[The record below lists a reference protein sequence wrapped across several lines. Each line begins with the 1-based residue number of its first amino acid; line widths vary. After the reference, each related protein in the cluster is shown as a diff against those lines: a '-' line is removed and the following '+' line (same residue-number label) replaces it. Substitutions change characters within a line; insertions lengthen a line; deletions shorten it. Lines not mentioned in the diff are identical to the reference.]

1 MHANRRPNRL
11 LLPTVA
17 AGVVVAAAILAMT
30 GTARGAGERQTAAA
44 IDVTQTCSARV
55 EPNATIQVQAV
66 VSNTG
71 DTPIDIPAAGGIMG
85 DAGTPLVDTDD
96 FTPTFAGGDTNGDG
110 HLSPGENWT
119 YNGSYQADGEDET
132 DIIDVE
138 AVTYPAGDDL
148 SDVASCETD
157 VVQTP
162 APGVIV
168 GVSVVSG
175 TILVKKKGENK
186 FVPLDGQTEI
196 PVGSQVDAT
205 HGTIKLVAGLGGGKT
220 NSSDFYSGQFLIQQ
234 AKTKNAIMTLV
245 LQGGNFGSCKAR
257 RLSAVGADSR
267 SRKPVRR
274 LWGNG
279 HGRFTTKGR
288 YSSATVRG
296 TKWLVQDQCNGTL
309 TVVKRGVVQVRDF
322 RRHKTLKVKAGHS
335 YLAPAP

>member
-1 MHANRRPNRL
+1 MRF
-11 LLPTVA
+11 LPTTLVA
-17 AGVVVAAAILAMT
+17 GLIVAAAILAAS
-30 GTARGAGERQTAAA
+30 GTARGAGERQTAAT

-55 EPNATIQVQAV
+55 QPNTTVQVQAV
-66 VSNTG
+66 VANTG
-71 DTPIDIPAAGGIMG
+71 DAQIDIPSDGIVG
-85 DAGTPLVDTDD
+85 DAGTPLVDSDD
-96 FTPTFAGGDTNGDG
+96 FVPAFAGGDTNGNG
-110 HLSPGENWT
+110 HLDPGENWA

-132 DIIDVE
+132 NIVTVE
-138 AVTYPAGDDL
+138 AQTTVGGDPVNDL
-148 SDVASCETD
+148 ASCETD
-157 VVQTP
+157 VVQAP
-162 APGVIV
+162 QPGVIV
-168 GVSVVSG
+168 GVSPVSG
-175 TILVKKKGENK
+175 TILIKKKGTNK
-186 FVPLDGQTEI
+186 FVPLEGTTEI

-205 HGTIKLVAGLGGGKT
+205 HGTIKLTEGLGGGKT
-220 NSSDFYSGQFLIQQ
+220 QSSDFYSGQFLIQQ

-245 LQGGNFGSCKAR
+245 LQGGNFGACKGR
-257 RLSAVGADSR
+257 RLSAYNGDTR

-322 RRHKTLKVKAGHS
+322 RRHKTLNVKAGRS